1 MNILKRVRFQKNLII
16 ENSMNP
22 SLLEGDEILLKKIFF
37 KYVPNRFDI
46 VKVNLGKLSYIKRV
60 IGLPNEN
67 LKLNN
72 NIVYINNNLLVE
84 KYEFIKTEYST
95 LEISLGEHEIFLM
108 GDNRI
113 DSTDSRKL
121 GPFKL
126 HDVVG
131 IFN

>member
-16 ENSMNP
+16 GNSMNP

-72 NIVYINNNLLVE
+72 NMVYINNNVLVE
-84 KYEFIKTEYST
+84 KYEFIKTEYSS
-95 LEISLGEHEIFLM
+95 LEISLGEQEIFLM

-113 DSTDSRKL
+113 DSIDSRKL

>member
-1 MNILKRVRFQKNLII
+1 MNILKRVRFQKNLIL

-46 VKVNLGKLSYIKRV
+46 VKVNVGKLSYIKRV

-72 NIVYINNNLLVE
+72 NMVYINNNVLVE
-84 KYEFIKTEYST
+84 KYEFIKTEYSS
-95 LEISLGEHEIFLM
+95 LEISLGEQEIFLM

-113 DSTDSRKL
+113 DSIDSRKL

>member
-1 MNILKRVRFQKNLII
+1 MNILKRIRFQKNLII

-22 SLLEGDEILLKKIFF
+22 LLLEGDEILLKKIFF

-72 NIVYINNNLLVE
+72 NMVYINNNVLAE
-84 KYEFIKTEYST
+84 KYEFIKTEYSS
-95 LEISLGEHEIFLM
+95 LEISLGEQEIFLM

-113 DSTDSRKL
+113 DSIDSRKL

>member
-1 MNILKRVRFQKNLII
+1 MNIFKNIIFQKNLII

-37 KYVPNRFDI
+37 KYAPNRFDI
-46 VKVNLGKLSYIKRV
+46 VKVNLGKLSYIKRI

-72 NIVYINNNLLVE
+72 NIVYINNKELVE
-84 KYEFIKTEYST
+84 KYEFIETEYSP
-95 LEISLGEHEIFLM
+95 LEISLGNKEIFLM

-113 DSTDSRKL
+113 DSIDSRKL
-121 GPFKL
+121 GPFELK
-126 HDVVG
+126 DVVG
-131 IFN
+131 IF

>member
-1 MNILKRVRFQKNLII
+1 MNILKRVRFQKNLIL

-72 NIVYINNNLLVE
+72 NMVYINNNVLAE
-84 KYEFIKTEYST
+84 KYKFIKTEYPK
-95 LEISLGEHEIFLM
+95 LEISLGEYEIFLM

-126 HDVVG
+126 NDVVG

>member
-1 MNILKRVRFQKNLII
+1 MNILKRIRFQKNLII

-22 SLLEGDEILLKKIFF
+22 LLLEGDEILLKKIFF

-72 NIVYINNNLLVE
+72 NMVYINNNVLVE
-84 KYEFIKTEYST
+84 KYEFIKTEYSS
-95 LEISLGEHEIFLM
+95 LEISLGEQEIFLM

-113 DSTDSRKL
+113 DSIDSRKL

>member
-72 NIVYINNNLLVE
+72 NMVYINNNVLAE
-84 KYEFIKTEYST
+84 KYEFIKTEYSL
-95 LEISLGEHEIFLM
+95 LEISLGEQEIFLM

-113 DSTDSRKL
+113 DSIDSRKL

>member
-1 MNILKRVRFQKNLII
+1 MNILNRVRFQKNLIL

-72 NIVYINNNLLVE
+72 NMVYINNNVLVE
-84 KYEFIKTEYST
+84 KYEFIKTEYSS
-95 LEISLGEHEIFLM
+95 LEISLGEQEIFLM

-113 DSTDSRKL
+113 DSIDSRKL

>member
-72 NIVYINNNLLVE
+72 NMVYINNNVLVE
-84 KYEFIKTEYST
+84 KYEFIKTEYSS
-95 LEISLGEHEIFLM
+95 LEISLGEQEIFLM

-113 DSTDSRKL
+113 DSIDSRKL
-121 GPFKL
+121 GPIKL
-126 HDVVG
+126 HDVVW

>member
-72 NIVYINNNLLVE
+72 NMVYINNNVLAE
-84 KYEFIKTEYST
+84 KYEFIKTEYSS
-95 LEISLGEHEIFLM
+95 LEISLGEQEIFLM

-113 DSTDSRKL
+113 DSIDSRKL
-121 GPFKL
+121 GPIKL
-126 HDVVG
+126 HDVV
-131 IFN
+131 

>member
-72 NIVYINNNLLVE
+72 NMVYINNVNGLRL
-84 KYEFIKTEYST
+84 
-95 LEISLGEHEIFLM
+95 H
-108 GDNRI
+108 I
-113 DSTDSRKL
+113 DSGSDNNTLNNKFWVKFVLAHYSVL
-121 GPFKL
+121 
-126 HDVVG
+126 
-131 IFN
+131 

>member
-1 MNILKRVRFQKNLII
+1 MNILKRIRFQKNLII
-16 ENSMNP
+16 GNSMNP

-72 NIVYINNNLLVE
+72 NIVFINNNVLLE

-95 LEISLGEHEIFLM
+95 LEISLGEYEIFLM

-113 DSTDSRKL
+113 DSIDSRKL

>member
-46 VKVNLGKLSYIKRV
+46 VKVNVGKLSYIKRV

-72 NIVYINNNLLVE
+72 NMVYINNNVLVE
-84 KYEFIKTEYST
+84 KYEFIKTEYSS
-95 LEISLGEHEIFLM
+95 LEFSLGEQEIFLM

-113 DSTDSRKL
+113 DSIDSRKL

>member
-1 MNILKRVRFQKNLII
+1 
-16 ENSMNP
+16 MNP

-37 KYVPNRFDI
+37 KYAPSRFDI

-72 NIVYINNNLLVE
+72 NIVCINNKELVE
-84 KYEFIKTEYST
+84 KYEFIETEYSP
-95 LEISLGEHEIFLM
+95 LEISLGNKEIFLM

-113 DSTDSRKL
+113 DSIDSRKL
-121 GPFKL
+121 GPFELK
-126 HDVVG
+126 DVVG
-131 IFN
+131 IF

>member
-1 MNILKRVRFQKNLII
+1 MNILKRVRFQKNLIL

-72 NIVYINNNLLVE
+72 NMVYINNNVLVE
-84 KYEFIKTEYST
+84 KYEFIKTEYSS
-95 LEISLGEHEIFLM
+95 LEISLGEQEIFLM

-113 DSTDSRKL
+113 DSIDSRKL

>member
-72 NIVYINNNLLVE
+72 NMVYINNNVLVE
-84 KYEFIKTEYST
+84 KYEFIKTEYSL
-95 LEISLGEHEIFLM
+95 LEISLGEQEIFLM

-113 DSTDSRKL
+113 DSIDSRKL

>member
-1 MNILKRVRFQKNLII
+1 MNILKRIRFQKNLII
-16 ENSMNP
+16 GNSMNP

-72 NIVYINNNLLVE
+72 NMVYINNNVLVE
-84 KYEFIKTEYST
+84 KYEFIKTEYSS
-95 LEISLGEHEIFLM
+95 LEISLGEQEIFLM

-113 DSTDSRKL
+113 DSIDSRKL

>member
-72 NIVYINNNLLVE
+72 NMVYINNNVLVE
-84 KYEFIKTEYST
+84 KYEFIKTEYSS
-95 LEISLGEHEIFLM
+95 LEISLGEQEIFLM

-113 DSTDSRKL
+113 DSIDSRKL

>member
-72 NIVYINNNLLVE
+72 NMVYINNNVLAE
-84 KYEFIKTEYST
+84 KYEFIKTEYSS
-95 LEISLGEHEIFLM
+95 LEISLGEQEIFLM

-113 DSTDSRKL
+113 DSIDSRKL

>member
-1 MNILKRVRFQKNLII
+1 MNIFKSIIFQKNLII

-37 KYVPNRFDI
+37 KYAPNRFDI

-72 NIVYINNNLLVE
+72 NIVYINNKELVE
-84 KYEFIKTEYST
+84 KYEFIETEYSP
-95 LEISLGEHEIFLM
+95 LEISLGNKEIFLM

-113 DSTDSRKL
+113 DSIDSRKL
-121 GPFKL
+121 GPFELK
-126 HDVVG
+126 DVVG
-131 IFN
+131 IF

>member
-1 MNILKRVRFQKNLII
+1 MNILKRIRFQKNLII
-16 ENSMNP
+16 GNSMNP

-72 NIVYINNNLLVE
+72 NMVYINNNVLVE
-84 KYEFIKTEYST
+84 KYEFIKTEYSS
-95 LEISLGEHEIFLM
+95 LEISLGEQEIFLM

-113 DSTDSRKL
+113 DSIDSRKL

-131 IFN
+131 VFI

>member
-22 SLLEGDEILLKKIFF
+22 SLFEGDEILLKKIFF

-72 NIVYINNNLLVE
+72 NMVYINNNVLVE
-84 KYEFIKTEYST
+84 KYEFIKTEYSS
-95 LEISLGEHEIFLM
+95 LEICLGEQEIFLM

-113 DSTDSRKL
+113 DSIDSRKL

>member
-1 MNILKRVRFQKNLII
+1 MNILKRVRFQKNLIL

-72 NIVYINNNLLVE
+72 NMVYINNNVLAE
-84 KYEFIKTEYST
+84 KYEFIKTEYSS
-95 LEISLGEHEIFLM
+95 LEISLGEQEIFLM

-113 DSTDSRKL
+113 DSIDSRKL

>member
-72 NIVYINNNLLVE
+72 NMVYINNNVLVE
-84 KYEFIKTEYST
+84 KYEFIKTEYSS

-113 DSTDSRKL
+113 DSIDSRKL

>member
-1 MNILKRVRFQKNLII
+1 MNILKRVRFQTNLII
-16 ENSMNP
+16 ENRMNP

-72 NIVYINNNLLVE
+72 NMVYINNNVLAE
-84 KYEFIKTEYST
+84 KYEFIKTEYSS
-95 LEISLGEHEIFLM
+95 LEISLGEQEIFLM

-113 DSTDSRKL
+113 DSIDSRKL

>member
-1 MNILKRVRFQKNLII
+1 MNILKRVRFQKNLIL

-46 VKVNLGKLSYIKRV
+46 VKVNVGKLSYIKRV

-72 NIVYINNNLLVE
+72 NMVYINNNVLVE
-84 KYEFIKTEYST
+84 KYEFIKTEYSS
-95 LEISLGEHEIFLM
+95 LEIS
-108 GDNRI
+108 
-113 DSTDSRKL
+113 
-121 GPFKL
+121 
-126 HDVVG
+126 
-131 IFN
+131 

>member
-72 NIVYINNNLLVE
+72 NMVYINNNVLVE
-84 KYEFIKTEYST
+84 KYEFIKTEYSS
-95 LEISLGEHEIFLM
+95 LEISLGEQEIFLM

-113 DSTDSRKL
+113 DSIDSRKL
-121 GPFKL
+121 GPFELK
-126 HDVVG
+126 DVVG
-131 IFN
+131 IF

>member
-1 MNILKRVRFQKNLII
+1 MNILKKVRFQKNLII
-16 ENSMNP
+16 ENSMNR
-22 SLLEGDEILLKKIFF
+22 SLLECDEFLLKRIFF

-72 NIVYINNNLLVE
+72 NMVYINNNVLVE
-84 KYEFIKTEYST
+84 KYEFIKTEYSS
-95 LEISLGEHEIFLM
+95 LEISLGEQEIFLM

-113 DSTDSRKL
+113 DSIDSRKL

>member
-1 MNILKRVRFQKNLII
+1 MNILKRIRFQKNLII
-16 ENSMNP
+16 GNSMNP

-72 NIVYINNNLLVE
+72 NMVYINNNVLAE
-84 KYEFIKTEYST
+84 KYKFIKTEYPK
-95 LEISLGEHEIFLM
+95 LEISLGEYEIFLM

>member
-1 MNILKRVRFQKNLII
+1 MNILKRIRFQKNLII
-16 ENSMNP
+16 GNSMNP

-72 NIVYINNNLLVE
+72 NMVYINNNVLAE
-84 KYEFIKTEYST
+84 KYEFIKTEYSS
-95 LEISLGEHEIFLM
+95 LEISLGEQEIFLM

>member
-1 MNILKRVRFQKNLII
+1 MNILKRVRFQKNLIL

-72 NIVYINNNLLVE
+72 NMVYINNNVLAE
-84 KYEFIKTEYST
+84 KYKFIKTEYPK

>member
-1 MNILKRVRFQKNLII
+1 MNIFKNIIFQKNLII

-37 KYVPNRFDI
+37 KYAPSRFDI

-72 NIVYINNNLLVE
+72 NIVYINNKELVE
-84 KYEFIKTEYST
+84 KYEFIETEYSP
-95 LEISLGEHEIFLM
+95 LEISLGNKEIFLM

-113 DSTDSRKL
+113 DSIDSRKL
-121 GPFKL
+121 GPFELK
-126 HDVVG
+126 DVVG
-131 IFN
+131 IF

>member
-1 MNILKRVRFQKNLII
+1 MNILKKVRFQKNLII

-72 NIVYINNNLLVE
+72 NMVYINNNVLAE
-84 KYEFIKTEYST
+84 KYEFIKTEYSS
-95 LEISLGEHEIFLM
+95 LEISLGEQEIFLM

-113 DSTDSRKL
+113 DSIDSRKL

>member
-1 MNILKRVRFQKNLII
+1 MNILKKVRFQKNLII

-72 NIVYINNNLLVE
+72 NMVYINNNVLVE
-84 KYEFIKTEYST
+84 KYEFIKTEYSS
-95 LEISLGEHEIFLM
+95 LEISLGEQEIFLM

-113 DSTDSRKL
+113 DSIDSRKL

>member
-46 VKVNLGKLSYIKRV
+46 VKVNVGKLSYIKRV

-72 NIVYINNNLLVE
+72 NMVYINNNVLVE
-84 KYEFIKTEYST
+84 KYEFIKTEYSS
-95 LEISLGEHEIFLM
+95 LEISLGEQEIFLM

-113 DSTDSRKL
+113 DSIDSRKL

>member
-37 KYVPNRFDI
+37 KYVPYSFDI

-72 NIVYINNNLLVE
+72 NMVYINNNVLVE
-84 KYEFIKTEYST
+84 KYEFIKTEYSS
-95 LEISLGEHEIFLM
+95 LEISLGEQEIFLM

-113 DSTDSRKL
+113 DSIDSRKL